1 MPISLEHH
9 LAIATR
15 DYAALSRFAVRRERF
30 LDALDWTALE
40 EQFAREASMTDD
52 LINDDLASLWLYID
66 HLGRWSADAGPDA
79 PGPESILRIAREPRD
94 YMPY

>member
-1 MPISLEHH
+1 MPLSLDQH
-9 LAIATR
+9 LARAER
-15 DYAALSRFAVRRERF
+15 DYAALARFADRRERF
-30 LDALDWTALE
+30 LDALDWTALD

-79 PGPESILRIAREPRD
+79 TGPAQFLRISRPFQD
-94 YMPY
+94 YTPH